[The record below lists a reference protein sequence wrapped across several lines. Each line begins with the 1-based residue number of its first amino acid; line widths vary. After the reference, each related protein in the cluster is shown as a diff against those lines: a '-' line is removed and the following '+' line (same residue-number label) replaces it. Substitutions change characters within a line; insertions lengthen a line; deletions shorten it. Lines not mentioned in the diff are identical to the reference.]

1 MAEFINGPIRLDSS
15 LWKLIDSALWG
26 DLELAL
32 SLHEG
37 YPTLLGRACK
47 GQSQDPRNN
56 QHKCSP
62 QELCPFLSKFPPK
75 PYSGPT

>member
-1 MAEFINGPIRLDSS
+1 MEAHRLCP
-15 LWKLIDSALWG
+15 LGGLQ
-26 DLELAL
+26 LAL

-47 GQSQDPRNN
+47 GQGQDPGSN

-62 QELCPFLSKFPPK
+62 QELCPFLSKSPQTLFW
-75 PYSGPT
+75 SHLIGSLPTFLGS